1 MHLRLAMYLRTAIT
15 RSGISS
21 GPIAVGHPIE
31 DERIYD
37 GRSSLID
44 WLAWRP
50 SLVGRYKIWPMH
62 LRLAMYLRT
71 AITGSGISSR
81 QIAVGHPIE
90 DERIYDG
97 RSSPVAWLAQRPGLD
112 GICKI

>member
-1 MHLRLAMYLRTAIT
+1 MHLPLAMHLRTAISP
-15 RSGISS
+15 SGISA
-21 GPIAVGHPIE
+21 GPIAVGHLIE

-71 AITGSGISSR
+71 AISPSGISGGP
-81 QIAVGHPIE
+81 IAVGHLVE

-97 RSSPVAWLAQRPGLD
+97 RSSLIDWLA
-112 GICKI
+112 